1 MTKRTLFLYIIF
13 LLVFCNT
20 ACQKQDNSIEGLNG
34 TWTEVDTQTDT
45 IVFNTNS
52 ASGLFLLNRGYEI
65 RNGHN
70 LPKLGCGPYM
80 YEISHDS
87 INLHWSASSSSYG
100 HNYFFNFN
108 ESSGTF
114 NIQVFTSFTTNK
126 AILTFRKLK

>member
-45 IVFNTNS
+45 IVFNTN
-52 ASGLFLLNRGYEI
+52 FIRIPFKQGYEI

-87 INLHWSASSSSYG
+87 
-100 HNYFFNFN
+100 
-108 ESSGTF
+108 
-114 NIQVFTSFTTNK
+114 
-126 AILTFRKLK
+126 